1 MKDKL
6 LAFINPEH
14 YGIVSE
20 EAAAWSAFTQST
32 ATTSAI
38 IMLSISAS
46 TICTWQL
53 SPQLNHSLQIRAPS
67 YLS

>member
-46 TICTWQL
+46 TICTY
-53 SPQLNHSLQIRAPS
+53 I
-67 YLS
+67 YL